1 MPGLHRT
8 ARLYQRDCIKCE
20 YMVVTPLYNLYALC
34 NALLFCS
41 PIIQLSGGQRKRVAL
56 AGTLLGKPDLLVL
69 DEPTNQ

>member
-1 MPGLHRT
+1 
-8 ARLYQRDCIKCE
+8 
-20 YMVVTPLYNLYALC
+20 MVIPPLYNLYALC